1 MMMKKVVAAVSGLLV
16 IATASMA
23 SDGASIFKS
32 KGCASCHKAK
42 VNTVG
47 PSLETIAKA
56 YAGKEDELVSYLKG
70 KTAAIVDPKK
80 AMMMKGQLNK
90 VKHLPED
97 QLKALADYILSA
109 K

>member
-1 MMMKKVVAAVSGLLV
+1 MKKVVAAVSGLLV

-32 KGCASCHKAK
+32 KGCGSCHKAK
-42 VNTVG
+42 VHTVG
-47 PSLETIAKA
+47 PALSDIAKA
-56 YAGKEDELVSYLKG
+56 YAGKEAELVSYLKG

-80 AMMMKGQLNK
+80 AIMMKGQLNK
-90 VKHLPED
+90 LKHLPD
-97 QLKALADYILSA
+97 ADLKALADYILSH

>member
-1 MMMKKVVAAVSGLLV
+1 MKKLVAAVSGLFV
-16 IATASMA
+16 IVTASMA
-23 SDGASIFKS
+23 SDGAAIFKS
-32 KGCASCHKAK
+32 KGCATCHKAT

-47 PSLETIAKA
+47 PSLAVIAKA
-56 YAGKEDELVSYLKG
+56 YAGKEAELVSYLKG

-90 VKHLPED
+90 VKHLPEED
-97 QLKALADYILSA
+97 LKALAEYILSA

>member
-1 MMMKKVVAAVSGLLV
+1 MKKVVAAVSGLFV

-23 SDGASIFKS
+23 SDGATIFKS
-32 KGCASCHKAK
+32 KGCGTCHKEK
-42 VNTVG
+42 VHTVG
-47 PSLETIAKA
+47 PALADIAKA
-56 YAGKEDELVSYLKG
+56 YAGKEAELVSYLKG

-90 VKHLPED
+90 VKHLPDD
-97 QLKALADYILSA
+97 QLKALADYILSV